1 MLLYIIYF
9 LLAPLLWILILFSSL
24 FQPKIRENYF
34 SFYKRINIIKKSV
47 HHANNKKKILLFH
60 AASAGEYEQLKPL
73 LRLIN
78 RNKYFI
84 IQSFTSSTIY
94 HKEKKSLLF
103 DISCYHPFDLPWL
116 SLYFFLSL
124 KPQKYIIT
132 RHDIW
137 PGHIV
142 IASLLKI
149 SIYYINA
156 NIHKNS
162 IWLKWYCKPL
172 SHYIFHKFKRTIVP
186 SKEIANNLYELDIL
200 KDNIMICND
209 SRFDQVQYRK
219 DKGENKHI
227 LSNLA
232 SNNYTTIFGSIDLQ
246 DEKIIFESLKLLY
259 PLGTTDLINKKNR
272 LIFAPHETD
281 SNTINRLTKKLN
293 DLSFKYC
300 KYSEYS
306 LHHNNDDV
314 VIIDSVGILADLY
327 RYVNKAYI
335 GGGFS
340 RGVHSVI
347 EPAIYN
353 CSIGHGP
360 NIEMLE
366 EAKLLV
372 NNHCSRIIS
381 NYHDMNN
388 FLFSEDINKTCDLFK
403 KPSSET
409 ILNHIL
415 S

>member
-9 LLAPLLWILILFSSL
+9 LFSPILWILILFSSL
-24 FQPKIRENYF
+24 FQFKIRRNYCA
-34 SFYKRINIIKKSV
+34 FYKRINIIKQSL
-47 HHANNKKKILLFH
+47 HNANNKKKILLFH

-84 IQSFTSSTIY
+84 IQSFTSPTIY
-94 HKEKKSLLF
+94 NQEKKASLF

-116 SLYFFLSL
+116 SLYFFISL
-124 KPQKYIIT
+124 KPQRYIIT
-132 RHDIW
+132 RHDVW

-142 IASLLKI
+142 IARILNI

-172 SHYIFHKFKRTIVP
+172 SKYIFRKFKKIIVP
-186 SKEIANNLYELDIL
+186 SKEIANNLSELDIL
-200 KDNIMICND
+200 KANIMICDD

-219 DKGENKHI
+219 DKGENNYL

-246 DEKIIFESLKLLY
+246 DEPIIFESLKLLY
-259 PLGTTDLINKKNR
+259 PLGTKDLINKKNR
-272 LIFAPHETD
+272 LIFVPHEID

-306 LHHNNDDV
+306 SQHHV
-314 VIIDSVGILADLY
+314 VIIDSIGLLADVY
-327 RYVNKAYI
+327 RYANKAYI

-360 NIEMLE
+360 NIEMLD
-366 EAKLLV
+366 EAKFLI
-372 NNHCSRIIS
+372 NNHYSSIIS
-381 NYHDMNN
+381 NDYDMNN
-388 FLFSEDINKTCDLFK
+388 FLLSQNINKSCNLFNK
-403 KPSSET
+403 RSSET
-409 ILNHIL
+409 ILHHIL